1 MRQGHP
7 LAQTFTIQSED
18 EENSGGRF
26 ITSVD
31 LYFAAKHDTVPVLV
45 EIRNTVNGYPGRKIL
60 PHSRIVKYPTS
71 INVDL
76 TAATATKFTFF
87 SPVYVQENIEYAL
100 VVKTSLPDY
109 KIWTTNLGEA
119 EIGGSRTVSTQPH
132 TGVLFKSSNDSGWA
146 ESPSEDLKFTMR
158 AAKFTTG
165 TDGTV
170 TLRND
175 AALLK
180 QLPTDPLTFTNGN
193 TELKVNTHFPH
204 GMYSTS
210 NNVTIRDV
218 KSGASTTLNGAI
230 TASAT
235 TLTLTSGTNFDDTS
249 GKFSKTAANEY
260 FIKIGD
266 EIMKYTTIS
275 GTAVSGIT
283 RAQDSTTA
291 AAHADGT
298 TVELYQLHKVPFTE
312 INKTHTGISNIGME
326 SYTVTLSTTPV
337 IDGAGSTES
346 AENGGGVVVVSENN
360 LMDVGRS
367 IMSTMEFPNA
377 SLSAKI
383 RTTSATSP
391 SGTET
396 SFTKTTLANAVGY
409 DINENFKFDNPQMVC
424 SEINETN
431 ELSGVKSL
439 EIPITLSSSI
449 PNLSPVIDLTRC
461 SWIAVQY
468 MLDNIDS
475 SSDIYPTTDY
485 VASTEPEGDNN
496 SAIYLTKRVT
506 LENPATALKVLFNAH
521 RPATSEIKVLFK
533 ILRTDDASDF
543 DDLGYNFF
551 NTTGIDDNDTPASA
565 DVDDFQEYLYTA
577 GVTDDGIGDP
587 LDEFIS
593 FQIKIVMQGTNS
605 SEPPRI
611 KELRTI
617 ALVT

>member
-26 ITSVD
+26 LTSVD
-31 LYFAAKHDTVPVLV
+31 LYFAAKHDIVPVSI

-60 PHSRIVKYPTS
+60 PYSQINKYPNN

-87 SPVYVQENIEYAL
+87 SPVYVQENIEYTL

-109 KIWTTNLGEA
+109 KLWTTNLGEA

-132 TGVLFKSSNDSGWA
+132 TGVLFKSSNDSAWA
-146 ESPSEDLKFTMR
+146 ESPSEDLKFTIR

-170 TLRND
+170 TLQND
-175 AALLK
+175 PALFK
-180 QLPTDPLTFTNGN
+180 QLPIDPLTFTNGN
-193 TELKVNTHFPH
+193 TELKVNTFFPH

-210 NNVTIRDV
+210 NNVTIHGV

-230 TASAT
+230 TATAT
-235 TLTLTSGTNFDDTS
+235 TLTLTSGTNFDDDS
-249 GKFSKTAANEY
+249 GKYSKTASNEY
-260 FIKIGD
+260 FIKIDD

-275 GTAVSGIT
+275 DTAVSSIT
-283 RAQDSTTA
+283 RGLDSTTA
-291 AAHADGT
+291 AAHADGA

-312 INKTHTGISNIGME
+312 INKTHTDIANIGME
-326 SYTVTLSTTPV
+326 SYTVTLDTTPV
-337 IDGAGSTES
+337 IDGGGS
-346 AENGGGVVVVSENN
+346 AENGGSVVVVTENN

-377 SLSAKI
+377 TLSAKI
-383 RTTSATSP
+383 QTTSATSP

-396 SFTKTTLANAVGY
+396 PFTKTTLANAAGY
-409 DINENFKFDNPQMVC
+409 DINENFKFDSPQMVC

-439 EIPITLSSSI
+439 EIPITLSSSN
-449 PNLSPVIDLTRC
+449 PNLSPVIDMTRC
-461 SWIAVQY
+461 SWVSVQY

-496 SAIYLTKRVT
+496 SAIYLTKKVT
-506 LENPATALKVLFNAH
+506 LENSATALKVLFSAH
-521 RPATSEIKVLFK
+521 RPATSEIKLLYK
-533 ILRTDDASDF
+533 ILRTDDATDF
-543 DDLGYNFF
+543 DDLGYRYF

-565 DVDDFQEYLYTA
+565 DVDDFQEYIYTA
-577 GVTDDGIGDP
+577 GVTDDGIGTP
-587 LDEFIS
+587 LEEFIS
-593 FQIKIVMQGTNS
+593 FQIKIVMQGENS

-611 KELRTI
+611 KELRAI

>member
-1 MRQGHP
+1 MRQGQP
-7 LAQTFTIQSED
+7 LAQTFTIQTED
-18 EENSGGRF
+18 EDNAGGRF
-26 ITSVD
+26 LTSVD
-31 LYFAAKHDTVPVLV
+31 LYFAAKHDSLPVGI

-60 PHSRIVKYPTS
+60 PFSRQVKQSTEV
-71 INVDL
+71 NVDSS
-76 TAATATKFTFF
+76 AGATATKFTFE
-87 SPVYVQENIEYAL
+87 SPVYVQENVEYAL

-109 KIWTTNLGEA
+109 KVWITNLGEA

-132 TGVLFKSSNDSGWA
+132 TGVLFKSSNNSSWA
-146 ESPSEDLKFTMR
+146 MSPSEDLKFILR

-175 AALLK
+175 AVVPK
-180 QLPTDPLTFTNGN
+180 QLPVNPLIFTDGN
-193 TELKVNTHFPH
+193 TELKVNTLLPH

-210 NNVTIRDV
+210 NNVTISNV

-249 GKFSKTAANEY
+249 GKYSKTAANEY

-326 SYTVTLSTTPV
+326 SYTVTLSSSPV
-337 IDGAGSTES
+337 IANSGS
-346 AENGGGVVVVSENN
+346 AESGGEQVIVTENN

-367 IMSTMEFPNA
+367 IMSTMEFPDA
-377 SLSAKI
+377 SLSAKLQ
-383 RTTSATSP
+383 TTAATSP
-391 SGTET
+391 NGTET
-396 SFTKTTLANAVGY
+396 SFTKTTLANAVRF
-409 DINENFKFDNPQMVC
+409 DINENFKFDSPQMVC

-439 EIPITLSSSI
+439 EMPITLSSSN
-449 PNLSPVIDLTRC
+449 PNLSPVIDMTRC
-461 SWIAVQY
+461 SWISIQNI
-468 MLDNIDS
+468 LDNIDS

-496 SAIYLTKRVT
+496 SAIYLTKKVT
-506 LENPATALKVLFNAH
+506 LENSATALKVLLSAH

-551 NTTGIDDNDTPASA
+551 NTTGVDDNDTPASA
-565 DVDDFQEYLYTA
+565 DVDDFQEYIYTA

>member
-26 ITSVD
+26 LTSVD
-31 LYFAAKHDTVPVLV
+31 LYFAAKHDTLPVGV
-45 EIRNTVNGYPGRKIL
+45 EIRNTVNGYPGIKVL
-60 PHSRIVKYPTS
+60 PFSRQVKQSAEVNIDSSSAT
-71 INVDL
+71 
-76 TAATATKFTFF
+76 TATKFTFE
-87 SPVYVQENIEYAL
+87 SPVYVMENVEYTL

-109 KIWTTNLGEA
+109 KVWTTNLGEA
-119 EIGGSRTVSTQPH
+119 EIGGSRTISTQPH
-132 TGVLFKSSNDSGWA
+132 TGVLFKSSNNSAWG

-165 TDGTV
+165 TNGTV

-175 AALLK
+175 AALFK
-180 QLPTDPLTFTNGN
+180 QLTTDPLTFTNGN

-210 NNVTIRDV
+210 NNVTISDV

-230 TASAT
+230 TATAA

-260 FIKIGD
+260 FIKIDD
-266 EIMKYTTIS
+266 EIMKYTAIS
-275 GTAVSGIT
+275 GTAVSSIT
-283 RAQDSTTA
+283 RAEGSTTA
-291 AAHADGT
+291 ASHADGA

-312 INKTHTGISNIGME
+312 INKTHTDISNIGME

-337 IDGAGSTES
+337 VAGSGS
-346 AENGGGVVVVSENN
+346 AENGGGLVVVTENN

-367 IMSTMEFPNA
+367 IMSTMEFPDA

-383 RTTSATSP
+383 QTTSATSP

-449 PNLSPVIDLTRC
+449 SNLSPVIDMTRC
-461 SWIAVQY
+461 SWISVQY

-506 LENPATALKVLFNAH
+506 LENPATALKVLFSAH

-543 DDLGYNFF
+543 DDLGYKFF
-551 NTTGIDDNDTPASA
+551 NTTGVDDNDTPASA
-565 DVDDFQEYLYTA
+565 DVDDFQEYIYTA

>member
-26 ITSVD
+26 LTSVD
-31 LYFAAKHDTVPVLV
+31 LYFSAKHDTIPVSV

-60 PHSRIVKYPTS
+60 PYSRVNRYPADVNIS
-71 INVDL
+71 D
-76 TAATATKFTFF
+76 TAATATKFTFY
-87 SPVYVQENIEYAL
+87 SPVYVQENIEYTL
-100 VVKTSLPDY
+100 VVKTGLPDY
-109 KIWTTNLGEA
+109 KLWTTNLGEA

-132 TGVLFKSSNDSGWA
+132 TGVLFKSSNDSAWA
-146 ESPSEDLKFTMR
+146 ESPSEDLKFTIR

-175 AALLK
+175 AALEK

-193 TELKVNTHFPH
+193 TELKVNTFFPH

-210 NNVTIRDV
+210 NNVTIRGV

-235 TLTLTSGTNFDDTS
+235 TLTLTSGTNFDDDS

-260 FIKIGD
+260 FIKIDD
-266 EIMKYTTIS
+266 EIMKYTVIS
-275 GTAVSGIT
+275 GTAVSSIT
-283 RAQDSTTA
+283 RAESSTTA
-291 AAHADGT
+291 ASHADGA

-312 INKTHTGISNIGME
+312 INKTHTDISNIGME

-337 IDGAGSTES
+337 VSGSGS
-346 AENGGGVVVVSENN
+346 AENGGSLVIITENN

-377 SLSAKI
+377 TLSAKI
-383 RTTSATSP
+383 QTTSATSP

-396 SFTKTTLANAVGY
+396 PFIKTTLANAEGY
-409 DINENFKFDNPQMVC
+409 DINENFKFDTPQMVC

-431 ELSGVKSL
+431 ELSGIKSL

-449 PNLSPVIDLTRC
+449 SNLSPVIDMSRC
-461 SWIAVQY
+461 SWISVQY

-475 SSDIYPTTDY
+475 SSDVYPTTDY
-485 VASTEPEGDNN
+485 VASIEPEGDNN

-506 LENPATALKVLFNAH
+506 LENPATALKVLFSAH

-543 DDLGYNFF
+543 DDLGYKFF

-565 DVDDFQEYLYTA
+565 DVDDFQEYVFTA

-587 LDEFIS
+587 LEEFIS

-611 KELRTI
+611 KELRTM

>member
-18 EENSGGRF
+18 EDNAGGRF
-26 ITSVD
+26 LTSVD
-31 LYFAAKHDTVPVLV
+31 LYFAAKHDTIPVSI

-60 PHSRIVKYPTS
+60 PYSRIVKYPTL

-87 SPVYVQENIEYAL
+87 SPVYVQENIEYTL

-109 KIWTTNLGEA
+109 KIWTTNLGDE
-119 EIGGSRTVSTQPH
+119 EIGGSRTISTQPH
-132 TGVLFKSSNDSGWA
+132 TGVLFKSSNDSAWA
-146 ESPSEDLKFTMR
+146 ESPSEDLKFTIR

-170 TLRND
+170 TLQND
-175 AALLK
+175 PALVK
-180 QLPTDPLTFTNGN
+180 QLPIDPLTFTNGN
-193 TELKVNTHFPH
+193 TELKVNTFFPH

-210 NNVTIRDV
+210 NNVTIHGV

-230 TASAT
+230 TATAT
-235 TLTLTSGTNFDDTS
+235 TLTLTSGTNFDDDS
-249 GKFSKTAANEY
+249 GKYSKTASNEY
-260 FIKIGD
+260 FIKIDD

-275 GTAVSGIT
+275 DTAVSSIT
-283 RAQDSTTA
+283 RGLDSTTA
-291 AAHADGT
+291 AAHADGA

-312 INKTHTGISNIGME
+312 INKTHTDIANIGME

-337 IDGAGSTES
+337 IDGGGS
-346 AENGGGVVVVSENN
+346 AESGASVMAITENN

-377 SLSAKI
+377 TLSAKI
-383 RTTSATSP
+383 QTTSATSP

-396 SFTKTTLANAVGY
+396 PFTKTTLANAAGY
-409 DINENFKFDNPQMVC
+409 DINENFKFDSPQMVC

-439 EIPITLSSSI
+439 EIPITLSSSN
-449 PNLSPVIDLTRC
+449 PNLSPVIDMTRC
-461 SWIAVQY
+461 SWVSVQY

-496 SAIYLTKRVT
+496 SAIYLTKKVT
-506 LENPATALKVLFNAH
+506 LENSATALKVLFSAH
-521 RPATSEIKVLFK
+521 RPATSEIKLLYK
-533 ILRTDDASDF
+533 ILRTDDATDF
-543 DDLGYNFF
+543 DDLGYRYF
-551 NTTGIDDNDTPASA
+551 NTTCIDDNDTPASA
-565 DVDDFQEYLYTA
+565 DVDDFQEYIYTA
-577 GVTDDGIGDP
+577 GVTDDGIGTP
-587 LDEFIS
+587 LEEFIS
-593 FQIKIVMQGTNS
+593 FQIKIVMQGENS

-611 KELRTI
+611 KELRAI

>member
-26 ITSVD
+26 LTSVD
-31 LYFAAKHDTVPVLV
+31 LYFAAKHDTLPVGV
-45 EIRNTVNGYPGRKIL
+45 EIRNTVNGYPGIKVL
-60 PHSRIVKYPTS
+60 PFSRQGKQSAEVNIDSSSAT
-71 INVDL
+71 
-76 TAATATKFTFF
+76 TATKFTFE
-87 SPVYVQENIEYAL
+87 SPVYVMENVEYTL

-109 KIWTTNLGEA
+109 KVWTTNLGEA
-119 EIGGSRTVSTQPH
+119 EIGGSRTISTQPH
-132 TGVLFKSSNDSGWA
+132 TGVLFKSSNNSAWG

-165 TDGTV
+165 TNGTV

-175 AALLK
+175 AALFK
-180 QLPTDPLTFTNGN
+180 QLTTDPLTFTNGN

-210 NNVTIRDV
+210 NNVTISDV

-230 TASAT
+230 TATAA

-260 FIKIGD
+260 FIKIDD
-266 EIMKYTTIS
+266 EIMKYTAIS
-275 GTAVSGIT
+275 GTAVSSIT
-283 RAQDSTTA
+283 RAEGSTTA
-291 AAHADGT
+291 ASHADGA

-312 INKTHTGISNIGME
+312 INKTHTDISNIGME

-337 IDGAGSTES
+337 VAGSGS
-346 AENGGGVVVVSENN
+346 AENGGGLVVVTENN

-367 IMSTMEFPNA
+367 IMSTMEFPDA

-383 RTTSATSP
+383 QTTSATSP

-449 PNLSPVIDLTRC
+449 SNLSPVIDMTRC
-461 SWIAVQY
+461 SWISVQY

-506 LENPATALKVLFNAH
+506 LENPATALKVLFSAH

-543 DDLGYNFF
+543 DDLGYKFF
-551 NTTGIDDNDTPASA
+551 NTTGVDDNDTPASA
-565 DVDDFQEYLYTA
+565 DVDDFQEYIYTA